1 MSHGS
6 ARLPSRPDPI
16 HSTGP
21 MLRRA
26 LRSALFAIVTVAIW
40 TLSRPAFA
48 MPAPLCDDRGATALA
63 PPPTLEAPELAVL
76 RAPAPLPCD
85 DDAGLAAVP
94 TLAPGHGEHQA
105 PSPQADPAVVTPAA
119 ALVSPAAEPLAQPPP
134 AAPCSE
140 GVYYRIER
148 PPRG

>member
-6 ARLPSRPDPI
+6 ARLPTWPDPI

-26 LRSALFAIVTVAIW
+26 LRLALFAIVTVAIW

-48 MPAPLCDDRGATALA
+48 MPAPLCDDRGATSMA
-63 PPPTLEAPELAVL
+63 PAPTLQAPELAVL
-76 RAPAPLPCD
+76 RAAPPLPCEEV
-85 DDAGLAAVP
+85 DATGNP
-94 TLAPGHGEHQA
+94 TLAPGHGEQQA
-105 PSPQADPAVVTPAA
+105 PASQGDPAIVTSATP
-119 ALVSPAAEPLAQPPP
+119 LVSPAGEPIAVPPP
-134 AAPCSE
+134 VSPSSE
-140 GVYYRIER
+140 GVHYRIER